1 MGQIPVKP
9 TETQDITTEQS
20 STEYNT
26 GELSYDDREE
36 LNMVDDSLTVL
47 LGQQEV
53 TCTESFNSYVAK
65 MIDERPDGYE

>member
-65 MIDERPDGYE
+65 MIDERPDGYG

>member
-1 MGQIPVKP
+1 MGQIPLKP
-9 TETQDITTEQS
+9 IETQDITAEQS
-20 STEYNT
+20 PTEDNT
-26 GELSYDDREE
+26 GELSYEEREE